1 MAEVLLVGNPS
12 KRRKRRRKMT
22 AKQRKYFGGGKRRRR
37 RARKTTA
44 VAKVNPVR
52 RRRRR
57 HGAVAVRRVR
67 RKRNPSLRAGFSRA
81 KGIAGQVVPTFK
93 AGFVGA
99 GGGLANDLLYGVVKS
114 RLPVAMQTGV
124 GRHATKVLGAILVG
138 VLGNMVLKGKGA
150 DLANGAMTVVLHEA
164 LKEQLAA
171 RVPALPLGEYDELSY
186 IDAASVL
193 SGDDD
198 DGVGSYLAAA
208 AGGGMGEYM
217 EGVGD
222 ATDDVLSD
230 LVNDQVLSDYDD
242 M

>member
-67 RKRNPSLRAGFSRA
+67 RKRNPSPRAIFSR
-81 KGIAGQVVPTFK
+81 IVPTVQ
-93 AGFVGA
+93 AGAIGA

-164 LKEQLAA
+164 LKEQLAKA
-171 RVPALPLGEYDELSY
+171 APALPLGEYDELSY